1 MEIKVSTNRESKI
14 ENSKNSK
21 SIIEVIYRIVLLLA
35 ILIGWQLMATK
46 INSSLL
52 LPMPIDVFK
61 GFISCVTD
69 PEIVKNLLITMQRVL
84 KGFMYS
90 LAFGLPIG
98 LLMGFSSVFEKVLS
112 PLIDSVRQV
121 PIMAWVPLTIVWFG
135 IGDGPTIF
143 LIAFAGVFPII
154 LNSIQGVRSI
164 SKDYYNAARSMGAS
178 PLVIFTNVILPA
190 AMPDILTGSR
200 LAISTGWMSVI

>member
-21 SIIEVIYRIVLLLA
+21 SIIEVIYRIILLLA